1 MQTVKHIKHCL
12 VFLCP
17 QFQTNPE
24 PDLEIVVCSGFGKN
38 GGLSVLQV
46 NTLLSLVNTLLS
58 LVNTLLSLSFVF
70 LCKCMLVDALF

>member
-58 LVNTLLSLSFVF
+58 LSFVF